1 MRRFGTVLLCCCVM
15 AITAMPPDSI
25 RADQAAPVPA
35 KYDKRIEQ
43 AVAKALT
50 YLAKHQHAEGYWPSG
65 MGKNTA
71 VTSLSVMAFLGAGY
85 TPGCGPYGTVID
97 KGIDFVMA
105 SQRSNGMLTG
115 NSSHGPWY
123 SHTISTLMLS
133 EVSGM
138 LDQKR
143 QKQLD
148 KVLPKALR
156 LILTAQKIKKHP
168 SNQGGWRYQPTSTDS
183 DISCTGWALMSLR
196 SARGNGVAVP
206 NKAIDDAVK
215 FILKCRSPAPE
226 SKNKSAR
233 PAGLRQAQS
242 SRGVGFGYKPGGG
255 PGLARTA
262 TAVLCLEL
270 CGKHHSAESLA
281 GGDWILAHPVRSFGS
296 SFFYYGLYYSAQAM
310 FQLGGKYW
318 RQYVPQ
324 MYEMMLKYQRAD
336 GSWPQG
342 SSNEAKAG
350 TCYSTAM
357 GVLAIS
363 VSYRQLPIY
372 QR

>member
-1 MRRFGTVLLCCCVM
+1 MKRLGTLLLCCCVM
-15 AITAMPPDSI
+15 AITAIPPDSI
-25 RADQAAPVPA
+25 RADEATPIPA
-35 KYDKRIEQ
+35 KYDKPIEQ
-43 AVAKALT
+43 AIAKAIA
-50 YLAKHQHAEGYWPSG
+50 YLAKQQHAEGYWPSG

-71 VTSLSVMAFLGAGY
+71 VTSLSVMAFLSAGY
-85 TPGCGPYGTVID
+85 TPGCGPYGEVIN

-105 SQRSNGMLTG
+105 SQQKNGMLTG

-138 LDQKR
+138 LDAERQKR
-143 QKQLD
+143 LD
-148 KVLPKALR
+148 NVLPRALT
-156 LILTAQKIKKHP
+156 LILTAQQVKKQPTH
-168 SNQGGWRYQPTSTDS
+168 QGGWRYQPTSNDS

-196 SARGNGVAVP
+196 SARGNGAAVP
-206 NKAIDDAVK
+206 SKAIDDAVK
-215 FILKCRSPAPE
+215 FVLQCQ
-226 SKNKSAR
+226 SKSKTAR
-233 PAGLRQAQS
+233 PAG
-242 SRGVGFGYKPGGG
+242 GVGFGYQPGGG

-270 CGKHHSAESLA
+270 CGKHHGDESLA
-281 GGDWILAHPVRSFGS
+281 GGDWILANPVRSYGD

-310 FQLGGKYW
+310 FQLGDKYW
-318 RQYVPQ
+318 QQYAPQ
-324 MYEMMLKYQRAD
+324 MYEMMLKYQAKD

-342 SSNEAKAG
+342 ASNEAAAG

>member
-1 MRRFGTVLLCCCVM
+1 MRRFSTVLLCFC
-15 AITAMPPDSI
+15 AIAILIIPPGSI
-25 RADQAAPVPA
+25 RADQAAPTLE
-35 KYDKRIEQ
+35 KYDKPIEK

-50 YLAKHQHAEGYWPSG
+50 YLAKKQHKEGYWPSG

-97 KGIDFVMA
+97 KGIDFVMT
-105 SQRSNGMLTG
+105 SQRPNGMLTG
-115 NSSHGPWY
+115 SSSHGPWY
-123 SHTISTLMLS
+123 SHSISTLMLS

-138 LDQKR
+138 LDAKR
-143 QKQLD
+143 QERLD
-148 KVLPKALR
+148 KVLPKALK
-156 LILTAQKIKKHP
+156 LLLTAQQIKKHP
-168 SNQGGWRYQPTSTDS
+168 SHQGGWRYQATSRDS

-196 SARGNGVAVP
+196 SARGNGTAVP
-206 NKAIDDAVK
+206 KKAIDDAVK
-215 FILKCRSPAPE
+215 FILRCRYKPKPG
-226 SKNKSAR
+226 R
-233 PAGLRQAQS
+233 PKG
-242 SRGVGFGYKPGGG
+242 GTGFGYQPGGS

-281 GGDWILAHPVRSFGS
+281 GGDWLLAHPVRSYGS
-296 SFFYYGLYYSAQAM
+296 SFFYYGLYYCAQAM
-310 FQLGGKYW
+310 FQLGGKHW
-318 RQYVPQ
+318 QQYAPQ
-324 MYEMMLKYQRAD
+324 MYEMMLKHQRKD
-336 GSWPQG
+336 GSWPQA
-342 SSNEAKAG
+342 SSNEARAG

>member
-1 MRRFGTVLLCCCVM
+1 MRRIGTLLLCCCVM
-15 AITAMPPDSI
+15 AITVIPPESTS
-25 RADQAAPVPA
+25 ADQEAPVPA
-35 KYDKRIEQ
+35 QYDKPIEQ
-43 AVAKALT
+43 AVAKALD

-65 MGKNTA
+65 IGKNTA

-85 TPGCGPYGTVID
+85 TPGCGPYGAVIN

-105 SQRSNGMLTG
+105 SQRANGMLTG

-138 LDQKR
+138 LDADR
-143 QKQLD
+143 QKKLD
-148 KVLPKALR
+148 DVLPKALR
-156 LILTAQKIKKHP
+156 LILSAQKVKKHP
-168 SNQGGWRYQPTSTDS
+168 SHQGGWRYQPTSKDS
-183 DISCTGWALMSLR
+183 DISCTGWAMMSLR
-196 SARGNGVAVP
+196 SARGNGAAVP
-206 NKAIDDAVK
+206 AKVIDEAVK
-215 FILKCRSPAPE
+215 FVLRCRY
-226 SKNKSAR
+226 KSETAR
-233 PAGLRQAQS
+233 PAGGA
-242 SRGVGFGYKPGGG
+242 GFGYQPGGS
-255 PGLARTA
+255 PGAARTA

-270 CGKHHSAESLA
+270 CGKHHSDESLA
-281 GGDWILAHPVRSFGS
+281 GGDWILAHPVRNYGS

-310 FQLGGKYW
+310 FQLGGKHW
-318 RQYVPQ
+318 RQYAPQ
-324 MYEMMLKYQRAD
+324 MYAMMLKFQAKD

-342 SSNEAKAG
+342 SSNEAAAG

-357 GVLAIS
+357 GVLALS

>member
-1 MRRFGTVLLCCCVM
+1 MKRFGILLLICCAT
-15 AITAMPPDSI
+15 AITVMPPDSI
-25 RADQAAPVPA
+25 RADQASPALA
-35 KYDKRIEQ
+35 KYDKPIAQ
-43 AVAKALT
+43 AVAKALA
-50 YLAKHQHAEGYWPSG
+50 YLAKKQHAEGYWPSG

-85 TPGCGPYGTVID
+85 TPGCGPYGEVIN
-97 KGIDFVMA
+97 KGIDFIMA
-105 SQRSNGMLTG
+105 SQKSNGMLTG

-123 SHTISTLMLS
+123 SHTIATLMLS

-138 LDQKR
+138 VDAERQKR
-143 QKQLD
+143 LN

-156 LILTAQKIKKHP
+156 LILTAQQIKKP
-168 SNQGGWRYQPTSTDS
+168 AAYQGGWRYQPTSNDS

-196 SARGNGVAVP
+196 SARGNGAAVP
-206 NKAIDDAVK
+206 KKAIDDAVK
-215 FILKCRSPAPE
+215 FVIRCRYP
-226 SKNKSAR
+226 SKTAR
-233 PAGLRQAQS
+233 PKG
-242 SRGVGFGYKPGGG
+242 GVGFGYKPGGS

-270 CGKHHSAESLA
+270 CGKHHSKESLA
-281 GGDWILAHPVRSFGS
+281 GGDWILAHPAKSFGV

-310 FQLGGKYW
+310 FQLGGKHW
-318 RQYVPQ
+318 EQYAPH
-324 MYEMMLKYQRAD
+324 MYEMMLKYQAKD

-342 SSNEAKAG
+342 SSNESKAG

-357 GVLAIS
+357 AVLAIS